1 MGQDSGLLEKIFC
14 RMGRRHIQ
22 AYEARFEQQQRRI
35 EELSVYTEKLMKE
48 LDEEKEALHGAQIA
62 LAEAYAYM
70 QERKELN
77 PHLEENLRNNNS
89 LLEQLSNRIDM
100 HEVKIRGMAA
110 YTKVDIKGVRTFME
124 SIQNLL
130 QQLQRMQWSDY
141 LDIAVVAFLIY
152 KILPLI
158 KTPSTTRIAKAVVVV
173 LVIAWLTDLWHLY
186 TVAFIMKQFLSV
198 GLLALVILFQPELR
212 RMLDHLGSVKLTS
225 IFGVSKPVQQEM
237 DAVITHTVRA
247 CEAMGREKVGAL
259 IAFAREQR
267 LEEYFKTGTQIDG
280 QVSDQLIRNIF
291 FKNSP
296 LHDGAMIIR
305 DGRIAAA
312 GCVLP
317 LSDSNHL
324 SADLGTRH
332 RAGVGMSEASDA
344 VVVIVSEETGTISVA
359 VGGML
364 TRHLAPQTLDKLL
377 HNELC
382 PADDDEKQDL
392 GLRLK
397 QKLYFRRKETDDNE
411 K

>member
-1 MGQDSGLLEKIFC
+1 M
-14 RMGRRHIQ
+14 R
-22 AYEARFEQQQRRI
+22 
-35 EELSVYTEKLMKE
+35 
-48 LDEEKEALHGAQIA
+48 
-62 LAEAYAYM
+62 
-70 QERKELN
+70 
-77 PHLEENLRNNNS
+77 
-89 LLEQLSNRIDM
+89 
-100 HEVKIRGMAA
+100 

-130 QQLQRMQWSDY
+130 HQIQRMQWSDY

-158 KTPSTTRIAKAVVVV
+158 KTPSTTRIAKAVVAV
-173 LVIAWLTDLWHLY
+173 LIIAWLTDFLHLY
-186 TVAFIMKQFLSV
+186 TVGFIMNQFLAI

-225 IFGVSKPVQQEM
+225 IFGVNKPVQQEM
-237 DAVITHTVRA
+237 DAVITQTVRA

-259 IAFAREQR
+259 IVFAREQR

-280 QVSDQLIRNIF
+280 QVSEQLIRNIF

-305 DGRIAAA
+305 DGRVAAA

-317 LSDSNHL
+317 LSDSNRL
-324 SADLGTRH
+324 SSDLGTRH

-364 TRHLAPQTLDKLL
+364 KRHLAPQTLERLL
-377 HNELC
+377 CNELIV
-382 PADDDEKQDL
+382 DDEKEKTKT
-392 GLRLK
+392 LRLRLHK
-397 QKLYFRRKETDDNE
+397 KEKGGDGDE
-411 K
+411 E